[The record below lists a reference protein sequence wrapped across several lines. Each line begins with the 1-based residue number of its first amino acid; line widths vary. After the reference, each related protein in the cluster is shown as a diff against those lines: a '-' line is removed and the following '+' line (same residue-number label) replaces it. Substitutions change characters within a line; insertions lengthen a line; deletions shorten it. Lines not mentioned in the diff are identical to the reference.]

1 MSAARVVSKF
11 RPLADRVLV
20 QKVTQQAKT
29 SGGVFLPESA
39 VQTINQAVVVSV
51 GEGRL
56 TKEGKRLAPLVKEGD
71 KVIVPEFGGMKLKL
85 DESDYLVFR
94 DEDIVG
100 VISD

>member
-1 MSAARVVSKF
+1 MAARVLTKF

-20 QKVTQQAKT
+20 QKVAQQAKT
-29 SGGVFLPESA
+29 AGGVLLPESA
-39 VQTINQAVVVSV
+39 VQAINEAVVVSV

-56 TKEGKRLAPLVKEGD
+56 TKEGKRVACAVREGD

-85 DESDYLVFR
+85 DDSDFLVFR

-100 VISD
+100 VIRD